1 MDGDGMMV
9 KTGRYVIFGA
19 GDFGR
24 QALAML
30 GKERVAFF
38 LDNDPAK
45 EGTVVEGL
53 PVFSLTERKEEL
65 GDHEIIIAVAHP
77 YIEEI
82 KAQLAAAGFSA
93 ADTFVAM
100 HYRETKKK
108 IGERTDYLG
117 IYRRAIH
124 WIKEH
129 TLTETE
135 GQAIICSTATPFG
148 YPEVTGYYIP
158 TLLRWGYRDLAVSYA
173 KWLLSLQKEDGSW
186 YDTDDQSPYVFDS
199 GQILKG
205 LIAVREMYP
214 AVDGA
219 ILNGVTWILRNQQA
233 DGRLTT
239 PDETAWGDRRTCSD
253 LIHLYCLSPI
263 RDAAKIFHRE
273 DWAQAVEASLR
284 YYIGSRREEIMQFG
298 LLSHFYA
305 YVMEALLDLGE
316 TEMAREAM
324 VKMAALQTQE
334 GAVPGYRDVRWVCS
348 TGLFQF
354 ALVWFRLGEREQGEK
369 AFQYACKL
377 QNDSGGW
384 YGSYP
389 VAADMS
395 NDYFPTA
402 EISWAVKYF
411 LDALYFK
418 NKADFDASA
427 PLFMTHIDPH
437 DGRYQALRKVVEETC
452 PLGGDNKVLDVGC
465 GKGRY
470 LKNLLSDRP
479 DMQFFGVDISRS
491 VIAEK
496 TEGKIHW
503 GEGSLTNIPFPDD
516 SFAVTYAC
524 ESLEHAVD
532 IESAIREM
540 VRVTKPGGRV
550 VIIDKNADALG
561 TLEITPWEQWFD
573 EEELAN
579 IMKGGCCEVQVLH
592 DVNYEDYFQKDLFS
606 VWVGSVKG

>member
-1 MDGDGMMV
+1 MMV
-9 KTGRYVIFGA
+9 TKDRYVIFGA

-38 LDNDPAK
+38 VDNDPAK
-45 EGTVVEGL
+45 EGRMIEGI
-53 PVFSLTERKEEL
+53 PVCSLAGRKEAL
-65 GDHEIIIAVAHP
+65 GGHDIIIAVAHKH
-77 YIEEI
+77 IEEI
-82 KAQLAAAGFSA
+82 KAQLAACGLSA
-93 ADTFVAM
+93 TDTFIAM
-100 HYRETKKK
+100 QYRETKKK
-108 IGERTDYLG
+108 IAERTDYLG
-117 IYRRAIH
+117 IYRRAIR

-129 TLTETE
+129 TSTEAE
-135 GQAIICSTATPFG
+135 GKAMITSTAVPLG

-158 TLLRWGYRDLAVSYA
+158 TLLRWGYRDLAVAYA
-173 KWLLSLQKEDGSW
+173 KWLLSIQKEDGSW
-186 YDTDDQSPYVFDS
+186 YDTGNQSPYVFDT

-205 LIAVREMYP
+205 LIAVREIYP
-214 AVDGA
+214 VVDEP
-219 ILNGVTWILRNQQA
+219 IQKGVTWILNNQQA
-233 DGRLTT
+233 DGRLAT
-239 PDETAWGDRRTCSD
+239 PDETAWGDKRTCSD

-273 DWAQAVEASLR
+273 DWAQAVEDILR
-284 YYIGSRREEIMQFG
+284 YYVDNRREAIMNFD

-316 TEMAREAM
+316 TSMAREAM
-324 VKMAALQTQE
+324 AKMAAIQTPE
-334 GAVPGYRDVRWVCS
+334 GAVPGYNDVQWVCS
-348 TGLFQF
+348 TGLFQL

-389 VAADMS
+389 VETDMN

-411 LDALYFK
+411 LDALYYK
-418 NKADFDASA
+418 NKADFDESA

-437 DGRYQALRKVVEETC
+437 DGRYQSLRKVVEKAC

-470 LKNLLSDRP
+470 LKNLLADRP
-479 DMQFFGVDISRS
+479 DIQFFGVDISRS
-491 VIAEK
+491 VIEEK

-503 GEGSLTNIPFPDD
+503 GEGSLTNIPFPDAY
-516 SFAVTYAC
+516 FAVTYAC

-550 VIIDKNADALG
+550 VVIDKNVAALG
-561 TLEITPWEQWFD
+561 ALEITPWEQWFD

-579 IMKGGCCEVQVLH
+579 IMKGFCCEVQVLH